1 MLTDNAK
8 RFDWARG
15 LFAAACVLLCGAAAA
30 KDVTWAGAT
39 GANWDTS
46 SQNWV
51 LTGTTT
57 PAKFANGDNVTFDD
71 SCAGTSCKIA
81 ANVTPGALVV
91 NRNNDFTFIAS
102 SSIQNG
108 MTSFDKYGTGTLF
121 MEGDVSKATCD
132 IHIWGG
138 TIKNTVANKH
148 SSFGAKSPFNIYVHD
163 GGKLWCY
170 ERNSSGSVD
179 GGYCDVTV
187 YTNGVLDVSKDS
199 AGVTPVRSLTLNGG
213 TFKSSKTDANYG
225 TLKIEKKFTALGPT
239 PYVFTNEVGYT
250 KTHITLGFDSDTE
263 FEIPDI
269 TGDDAPDV
277 TFYTPL
283 TRVSPLATGG
293 WKDGHAKHGLVK
305 TGPGTMLIAVDHA
318 ADIGGTSNSW
328 TNRMIAGSYVV
339 KEGTLEFR
347 AFNSLCYA
355 HDGPVYVNTNATL
368 VISSRNAI
376 AGSLGMTVR
385 RPIIVDHS
393 SFIVKDSAASGHLA
407 LGPLTLDHATF
418 DFGQM
423 PGFRTDFG
431 RLTFTGKV
439 TVRDDHPIVWSMAG
453 IREPGRNPL
462 HLWANPLTGF
472 DVPDITGDA
481 DADMLI
487 EYPLYNGL
495 ASYENSKPVSIGPC
509 GLEKLGAGT
518 LCLSNRLST
527 FSGDIVVREGTLMAG
542 ADVGENGVGGTTQSY
557 LGAVNAQRTITV
569 YTNATLY
576 LPNRNTF
583 RSVSETNLNING
595 TIHLLGGTLKL
606 KEGQV
611 NILPHMLFEDGAIE
625 YAGHFAGF
633 GTFMFAGRA
642 AFRGTRPYV
651 FPRNGDSAMSL
662 NGGML
667 TTFDV
672 ADVTG
677 DAAADVTIDIPIIH
691 HQNVTTDQG
700 FVKTGAGTLCL
711 TFTNG
716 WSSATKSPF
725 KGDVVVSNGTLRVD
739 NNIAASHAVVVE
751 AGGFLSGTGT
761 VNNVSIATGG
771 GFGATAGQKGMLT
784 VAGDATIPASGVV
797 EIANPGGVPPE
808 RIFFKFAT
816 VSGTLTA
823 PADLSGWTV
832 KIDGVTM
839 PPRYRLVQM
848 GNVLAAGCVQGT
860 MVIFR

>member
-1 MLTDNAK
+1 MEKSIAT
-8 RFDWARG
+8 RFGG
-15 LFAAACVLLCGAAAA
+15 LAQNLAVMAFFLMACGAAAA

-81 ANVTPGALVV
+81 AAVKPGALVV

-121 MEGDVSKATCD
+121 MEGSVSKATCD

-138 TIKNTVANKH
+138 TIKNTKPNCH
-148 SSFGAKSPFNIYVHD
+148 NSFGALSPFNIYVHD

-187 YTNGVLDVSKDS
+187 YTNGVFDVSKVGTTV
-199 AGVTPVRSLTLNGG
+199 GVTPVRSLTLNGG
-213 TFKSSKTDANYG
+213 TFKSANTDSTYG
-225 TLKIEKKFTALGPT
+225 TLKIEKKFTALGPN

-250 KTHITLGFDSDTE
+250 KTQITLGYDTDTE

-283 TRVSPLATGG
+283 VRVGSWTGTYAT
-293 WKDGHAKHGLVK
+293 HGLVK
-305 TGPGTMLIAVDHA
+305 TGPGTMRIAANYGDEGA
-318 ADIGGTSNSW
+318 GNA
-328 TNRMIAGSYVV
+328 NRKPAGPYMV
-339 KEGTLEFR
+339 KEGTLEFSEWY
-347 AFNSLCYA
+347 SLNPA
-355 HDGPVYVNTNATL
+355 TDAPVYVNTNATL
-368 VISSRNAI
+368 KFTKRNI
-376 AGSLGMTVR
+376 MTGERMTPVQ
-385 RPIIVDHS
+385 RPIIVDHGTFVMSDTVGS
-393 SFIVKDSAASGHLA
+393 SMV

-418 DFGQM
+418 DFGQLR
-423 PGFRTDFG
+423 GFYPAWG
-431 RLTFTGKV
+431 RMVLTGKV
-439 TVRDDHPIVWSMAG
+439 TVRDDHPVVWSMTG
-453 IREPGRNPL
+453 IAQPDNAPI
-462 HLWANPLTGF
+462 HLWDNPLTAF
-472 DVPDITGDA
+472 DVSDITGDEA
-481 DADMLI
+481 ADMTI
-487 EYPLYNGL
+487 EYPLYDVVTNNTGSTLFVRGGCGL
-495 ASYENSKPVSIGPC
+495 AKEGP
-509 GLEKLGAGT
+509 GT
-518 LCLSNRLST
+518 LCLSNRLSK
-527 FSGDIVVREGTLMAG
+527 FSGDIEVREGTLMAG
-542 ADVGENGVGGTTQSY
+542 ANLGENGVGGTLSY
-557 LGAVNAQRTITV
+557 LGAVDARRTITV

-595 TIHLLGGTLKL
+595 TIRLLGGTLKL

-611 NILPHMLFEDGAIE
+611 NILPHMLFEDGTID
-625 YAGHFAGF
+625 YAGYFAGF
-633 GTFMFAGRA
+633 GAFMFSGRA

-677 DAAADVTIDIPIIH
+677 DAAADVTIDIPIIQ
-691 HQNVTTDQG
+691 HQNATTDHG

-711 TFTNG
+711 TYTNG

-797 EIANPGGVPPE
+797 DIANPGGVPPE

>member
-15 LFAAACVLLCGAAAA
+15 LFAATCVLLCGAAAA

-39 GANWDTS
+39 GANWDISTA
-46 SQNWV
+46 NWV

-57 PAKFANGDNVTFDD
+57 PATFANGDNVTFDD

-81 ANVTPGALVV
+81 VNVTPGALVV

-102 SSIQNG
+102 KAIQNG
-108 MTSFDKYGTGTLF
+108 MTSFDKYGTGTPF
-121 MEGDVSKATCD
+121 MEGNVSLATCD
-132 IHIWGG
+132 IHIWAG
-138 TIKNTVANKH
+138 TIKNTKPNCH
-148 SSFGAKSPFNIYVHD
+148 NSFGAKSPFNIYVHD

-187 YTNGVLDVSKDS
+187 YTNGVFDVSKDS
-199 AGVTPVRSLTLNGG
+199 AGVTPVRTLTLNGG
-213 TFKSSKTDANYG
+213 TIKSSKVDANYG
-225 TLKIEKKFTALGPT
+225 TLKIEKKFTALGPN
-239 PYVFTNEVGYT
+239 PYVITNEPGYT
-250 KTHITLGFDSDTE
+250 KTQITLGYNTDTE
-263 FEIPDI
+263 FEIPNI

-283 TRVSPLATGG
+283 VRVSPTATSG
-293 WKDGHAKHGLVK
+293 WQDDHAKHGLVK
-305 TGPGTMLIAVDHA
+305 TGPGTMRIA
-318 ADIGGTSNSW
+318 ADYSAEAADGGGW
-328 TNRMIAGSYVV
+328 TNRALTGAYVIQ
-339 KEGTLEFR
+339 EGTLEFSEWY
-347 AFNSLCYA
+347 SLNPA
-355 HDGPVYVNTNATL
+355 AEAPVYVNTNATL
-368 VISSRNAI
+368 KFTKRNI
-376 AGSLGMTVR
+376 MTGDRTTPVR
-385 RPIIVDHS
+385 RPIVVDHGTFVMSDTVGS
-393 SFIVKDSAASGHLA
+393 SMV

-418 DFGQM
+418 DFGQLR
-423 PGFRTDFG
+423 GFYGAWG
-431 RLTFTGKV
+431 RMALTGKV
-439 TVRDDHPIVWSMAG
+439 TVRDDHPVVWSMTG
-453 IREPGRNPL
+453 IAQPGNAPI
-462 HLWANPLTGF
+462 HLWDNPLTAF
-472 DVPDITGDA
+472 DVPDITGDEA
-481 DADMLI
+481 ADMII
-487 EYPLYNGL
+487 EYPLYDVVTNNAGSTLFVRGGCGL
-495 ASYENSKPVSIGPC
+495 AKEGP
-509 GLEKLGAGT
+509 GT
-518 LCLSNRLST
+518 LCLSNRLSK
-527 FSGDIVVREGTLMAG
+527 FSGDIEVREGTLMAG
-542 ADVGENGVGGTTQSY
+542 ADLAENGVGGTQSY

-583 RSVSETNLNING
+583 KTVAETNLNING
-595 TIHLLGGTLKL
+595 TIRLLGGTLKL

-611 NILPHMLFEDGAIE
+611 NILPHMLFEDGAID
-625 YAGHFAGF
+625 YAGRFYGF

-642 AFRGTRPYV
+642 AFCGTRPYV

-677 DAAADVTIDIPIIH
+677 DAAADVMIDIPIIQ
-691 HQNVTTDQG
+691 HQNATNAPHG

-716 WSSATKSPF
+716 WSSTTRNLF
-725 KGDVVVSNGTLRVD
+725 KGDVEVSNGTLRVD
-739 NNIAASHAVVVE
+739 NDISESHAVVVE
-751 AGGFLSGTGT
+751 AGGALSGTGT

-771 GFGATAGQKGMLT
+771 GFAATAGQKGMLT

-797 EIANPGGVPPE
+797 DIANPGGVPSE

-832 KIDGVTM
+832 KIDGVAM
-839 PPRYRLVQM
+839 PPRFRLVQM

-860 MVIFR
+860 LLIFR

>member
-15 LFAAACVLLCGAAAA
+15 LFSATCVLLCGAVVA

-213 TFKSSKTDANYG
+213 TFKSSKTDATYG
-225 TLKIEKKFTALGPT
+225 TLKIEKKFTALGPN

-263 FEIPDI
+263 FDIPDI

-318 ADIGGTSNSW
+318 ADIGGTNNSW

-393 SFIVKDSAASGHLA
+393 TFIVKDSAASGHLA

-431 RLTFTGKV
+431 RLTFTGRV

-472 DVPDITGDA
+472 DVPDITGNA

-633 GTFMFAGRA
+633 GTFMFAGQTV
-642 AFRGTRPYV
+642 FRGTRPYV

-711 TFTNG
+711 TYTNG
-716 WSSATKSPF
+716 WSSATKRPF
-725 KGDVVVSNGTLRVD
+725 TGDAVVSNGTLRVD
-739 NNIAASHAVVVE
+739 NDISESRAVVVE

-771 GFGATAGQKGMLT
+771 GFAATAGQKGMLT

-797 EIANPGGVPPE
+797 DIANPGGVPSE

-832 KIDGVTM
+832 KIDGVAM
-839 PPRYRLVQM
+839 PPRFRLVQM

-860 MVIFR
+860 MLIFR

>member
-15 LFAAACVLLCGAAAA
+15 LFAAACVLLCGAATA

-57 PAKFANGDNVTFDD
+57 PATFANGDNVTFDD

-81 ANVTPGALVV
+81 VNVTPGALVV

-102 SSIQNG
+102 KAIQNG

-121 MEGDVSKATCD
+121 MDGSVSVATCD
-132 IHIWGG
+132 IHIWAG
-138 TIKNTVANKH
+138 TIKNTQPNCH
-148 SSFGAKSPFNIYVHD
+148 NSFGAKSPFNIYVHD

-263 FEIPDI
+263 FEIADI

-283 TRVSPLATGG
+283 VRVSPANGWTGTHAT
-293 WKDGHAKHGLVK
+293 HGLVK
-305 TGPGTMLIAVDHA
+305 TGSGTMRIAANYSTEASD
-318 ADIGGTSNSW
+318 GGLA
-328 TNRMIAGSYVV
+328 NRMPVGAYVV
-339 KEGTLEFR
+339 KEGTLDFGEWY
-347 AFNSLCYA
+347 SLNPA
-355 HDGPVYVNTNATL
+355 ADAPVYVNTNATL
-368 VISSRNAI
+368 KFTKRNV
-376 AGSLGMTVR
+376 MTGDRTDPVR
-385 RPIIVDHS
+385 RPIIVDHGTFIMSDTTGS
-393 SFIVKDSAASGHLA
+393 SMVM
-407 LGPLTLDHATF
+407 GPLTLDHATF
-418 DFGQM
+418 DFGQLR
-423 PGFRTDFG
+423 GFYSGWG
-431 RLTFTGKV
+431 RMVLTGKV
-439 TVRDDHPIVWSMAG
+439 TVRDDHPIVWSMTG
-453 IREPGRNPL
+453 IARPDNAPI
-462 HLWANPLTGF
+462 HLWDKPLTAF
-472 DVPDITGDA
+472 DVPDITGDGA
-481 DADMLI
+481 ADMTI
-487 EYPLYNGL
+487 EYPLYDVVTNNNSSTLFFRGGCGL
-495 ASYENSKPVSIGPC
+495 AKE
-509 GLEKLGAGT
+509 GAGT
-518 LCLSNRLST
+518 LCLSNR
-527 FSGDIVVREGTLMAG
+527 FSKFTGDIEVREGTLMAG
-542 ADVGENGVGGTTQSY
+542 ADIGENGVGGTQSY
-557 LGAVNAQRTITV
+557 LGAVTAQRTITV

-583 RSVSETNLNING
+583 KTVAETNLNING
-595 TIHLLGGTLKL
+595 TIRLLGGTLKL
-606 KEGQV
+606 REEQV
-611 NILPHMLFEDGAIE
+611 NILPNMLFEDGAID
-625 YAGHFAGF
+625 YAKHFAGF
-633 GTFMFAGRA
+633 GAFMFAGRA
-642 AFRGTRPYV
+642 AFCGTRPYV

-662 NGGML
+662 NGGLL

-677 DAAADVTIDIPIIH
+677 DAAADVTIDIPIIQ
-691 HQNVTTDQG
+691 HQNATTAHG

-716 WSSATKSPF
+716 WSSATRSLF
-725 KGDVVVSNGTLRVD
+725 TGDVLVSNGTLRVD
-739 NNIAASHAVVVE
+739 NNIAVSHAVVVE

-797 EIANPGGVPPE
+797 DIANPGGVPPE

-832 KIDGVTM
+832 KIDGVAM
-839 PPRYRLVQM
+839 PPRYRLVRM

-860 MVIFR
+860 MLIFR